1 MSGEP
6 WRHPC
11 AGVLQGHVAAVAV
24 EPGLRRDLRLHH
36 LFFGHQLGAVFVRPA
51 IDQPAG
57 AHLLTDPVAGRSDHG
72 RRVVDADRHY
82 RAAHLRRAANLPPA
96 PRGVS
101 ARLTSGEPIPA
112 TLRHTRDGFGIRIAV
127 NRATVASSASGKYC
141 QLGEIAAGSAVEL
154 IGTVVMPF
162 GALRGRAELNPFE
175 NALSVW
181 EAAQQHACT
190 TYQTLLQTPLTL
202 PAVGKLKH
210 ALRVLDGRRDAQ
222 PQ

>member
-1 MSGEP
+1 MG
-6 WRHPC
+6 
-11 AGVLQGHVAAVAV
+11 
-24 EPGLRRDLRLHH
+24 
-36 LFFGHQLGAVFVRPA
+36 
-51 IDQPAG
+51 
-57 AHLLTDPVAGRSDHG
+57 
-72 RRVVDADRHY
+72 
-82 RAAHLRRAANLPPA
+82 
-96 PRGVS
+96 
-101 ARLTSGEPIPA
+101 
-112 TLRHTRDGFGIRIAV
+112 
-127 NRATVASSASGKYC
+127 GKYC

-202 PAVGKLKH
+202 PAVGKLMH
-210 ALRVLDGRRDAQ
+210 ALTVLDGRRDAL